1 MMRTLIR
8 KYFSAPGSGIA
19 FFVRNLWCGQRLE
32 TFPSA
37 RFGSFA
43 VEPFHWKNS
52 AEVERTYAA
61 LTGGKHL
68 GVQTKAILRVIGSRL
83 CVIARDEKKKEV
95 VGVLIFYFN
104 ARDRREGT
112 VHEAY
117 IGLREPVRGA
127 GLGSFMR
134 HHALAHF
141 ARLGLAGASSRISV
155 NNLPSLRANQ
165 KLGFIPVETYFDN
178 ARKEERHYLVC
189 DLTRYRDGMSKPMGN

>member
-1 MMRTLIR
+1 MRTLIK
-8 KYFSAPGSGIA
+8 KYFSLPGSGIA
-19 FFVRNLWCGQRLE
+19 FFVRNLWCGQRIK

-37 RFGSFA
+37 RFGRFA
-43 VEPFHWKNS
+43 VESFRWEYS
-52 AEVERTYAA
+52 AEVEGIYAA
-61 LTGGKHL
+61 LTGGKRL

-83 CVIARDEKKKEV
+83 CMIARDEEKKEV

-134 HHALAHF
+134 RHALAHF

-155 NNLPSLRANQ
+155 DNLPSLKANQ

-189 DLTRYRDGMSKPMGN
+189 NLSRYRDGTNKPMGN